1 LLFLLPL
8 DFFSPPWL
16 LRLLLPLAR
25 SLCALLF
32 CELALPPL
40 LAASARLPL
49 LRLDDDDDLELRGAI
64 DISFGDVLRQAH
76 HAPRHKADSRI
87 DVQSFCRL
95 CLRIRVGHT
104 LYDALQRA
112 QPWSARPVPQST
124 VLRPTRLEL
133 SNMRGHAVVRSELLA
148 AFPLLHLAVVFRA
161 QPARSAL
168 S

>member
-64 DISFGDVLRQAH
+64 DISLVM
-76 HAPRHKADSRI
+76 
-87 DVQSFCRL
+87 FCGKRTMRL
-95 CLRIRVGHT
+95 
-104 LYDALQRA
+104 A
-112 QPWSARPVPQST
+112 
-124 VLRPTRLEL
+124 TRLTLGLTFSL
-133 SNMRGHAVVRSELLA
+133 SVGCVCASV
-148 AFPLLHLAVVFRA
+148 
-161 QPARSAL
+161 
-168 S
+168 